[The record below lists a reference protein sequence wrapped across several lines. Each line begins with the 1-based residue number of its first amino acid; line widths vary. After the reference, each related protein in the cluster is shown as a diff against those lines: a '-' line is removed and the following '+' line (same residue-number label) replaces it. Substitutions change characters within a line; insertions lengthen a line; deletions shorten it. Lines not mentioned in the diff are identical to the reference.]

1 MQPPK
6 QKLLS
11 ARNQQRKRID
21 WRLSFIDLLVVF
33 VGITLAFMINRAY
46 ENYKDGQLEF
56 KYLSGFQ
63 QSLQADADSLKGVLE
78 HDRSVREHSADLM
91 QMLRKRTV
99 VEDSALLILA
109 RMSAISFFTPQQT
122 TYQSIK
128 QSGNLNLIS
137 DYRLREQIIR
147 YYEKYDELKLQQEF
161 FFRYVAD
168 FLTPFFYENIDLM
181 EQKIINKKAL
191 ATSRFKNLISG
202 YSVLLNQNIAY
213 FESALAMSEELLEQL
228 DETMKGR

>member
-6 QKLLS
+6 QKFS
-11 ARNQQRKRID
+11 SPRNQQRKRID
-21 WRLSFIDLLVVF
+21 WRLPFIDLFVVF
-33 VGITLAFMINRAY
+33 IGITLAFMINRAY
-46 ENYKDGQLEF
+46 ENYKDGQLEL

-78 HDRSVREHSADLM
+78 HDRSVRKHTADLL
-91 QMLRKRTV
+91 QMLRKGTV
-99 VEDSALLILA
+99 VEDSVLLILD
-109 RMSAISFFTPQQT
+109 RMSAISFFNPQQT

-137 DYRLREQIIR
+137 DYRLREHIIR

-191 ATSRFKNLISG
+191 STSRFKNLISG
-202 YSVLLNQNIAY
+202 YSVLLNQNILN
-213 FESALAMSEELLEQL
+213 FESALAMSEELFEQL
-228 DETMKGR
+228 DEKMKGR